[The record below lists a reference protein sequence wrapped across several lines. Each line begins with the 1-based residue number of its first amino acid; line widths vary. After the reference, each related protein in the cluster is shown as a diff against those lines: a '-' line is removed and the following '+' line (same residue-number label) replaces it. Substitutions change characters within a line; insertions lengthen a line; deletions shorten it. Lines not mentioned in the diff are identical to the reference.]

1 MWFYKTGDTIHEDI
15 HNKIKVSAYDIF
27 TWESAEKFVTY
38 MALWYVFVFMSFYQS
53 FDLTCEELYGYSNK
67 AMDVVLLRANPELA
81 ANIDKALTSFFVA
94 GADTIGN
101 LAATK
106 DTNTATIKDG
116 NTSNAQ
122 IPAPQNNAAV
132 DPGAKYRVTPKPDT
146 TQTSTTT
153 DGSSIVDAIKVHNA
167 AWSATWVTVEKT
179 MTALEL
185 YRKRLIEQTIDSSDQ
200 LEQWVCA
207 FVVEDIKKKYNNP
220 DFKISVIFMM
230 YLIIRPAMELW
241 LHLISFVNWGIFS
254 IMFKFGRF
262 KKYEDREVSE
272 NLE

>member
-1 MWFYKTGDTIHEDI
+1 MWFYKTSDAIHEDI

-27 TWESAEKFVTY
+27 TWESVEKFVTY

-53 FDLTCEELYGYSNK
+53 FDLTCEELYSYSNK

-81 ANIDKALTSFFVA
+81 ANINAAVASFFVA
-94 GADTIGN
+94 GVDTLGN
-101 LAATK
+101 LSSASDAIINK
-106 DTNTATIKDG
+106 NTATIQDG
-116 NTSNAQ
+116 NKTSSSIPTAQ
-122 IPAPQNNAAV
+122 PAY
-132 DPGAKYRVTPKPDT
+132 DPGAKYRVTTK
-146 TQTSTTT
+146 TTT
-153 DGSSIVDAIKVHNA
+153 TENTTDWSSIIDAIQVHNITSDTGA
-167 AWSATWVTVEKT
+167 KT
-179 MTALEL
+179 ERALTALEL
-185 YRKRLIEQTIDSSDQ
+185 YRQRLIAQTVDSSDQ
-200 LEQWVCA
+200 IEEWVCS

-241 LHLISFVNWGIFS
+241 LHLISFANWWLFS
-254 IMFKFGRF
+254 LMFKFGWF